1 MIYIKLDKNVL
12 EKVEKI
18 TKVDYEN
25 NGTDLV
31 DINAVNGMLFDLL
44 LEIDNLKEKL
54 KDLEQNLK
62 DNYKP
67 IPVAEQYGISDSDFI

>member
-1 MIYIKLDKNVL
+1 MVYIKLDKNTIA
-12 EKVEKI
+12 KVEKI

-44 LEIDNLKEKL
+44 LEIDNLKKIN
-54 KDLEQNLK
+54 KNLEEDMR
-62 DNYKP
+62 DNYKRVTP
-67 IPVAEQYGISDSDFI
+67 EEQLQ

>member
-1 MIYIKLDKNVL
+1 MVYIKLDKNTIA
-12 EKVEKI
+12 KVEKI

-44 LEIDNLKEKL
+44 LEIDNLKEINKN
-54 KDLEQNLK
+54 LEEDMR
-62 DNYKP
+62 DNYKRVTP
-67 IPVAEQYGISDSDFI
+67 EEQLQ